1 MMKTYN
7 VYVNGKAYVV
17 EIEEA
22 GAAPAAPAPASS
34 PAPAPIAPPPAP
46 APSAA
51 PAPKAAPAG
60 STTVSSPLPGTVINV
75 LVKPGESVKTGQIL
89 LILEAMKMENE
100 ILAPEDGVISSI
112 AAQGTAVNTG
122 DVLATL

>member
-17 EIEEA
+17 EIEEV
-22 GAAPAAPAPASS
+22 GAAPAVPAPT
-34 PAPAPIAPPPAP
+34 PAPTPGAVTPPPAP
-46 APSAA
+46 AAA

-75 LVKPGESVKTGQIL
+75 LVKPGESVKAGQIL

-100 ILAPEDGVISSI
+100 ILAPEDGVVSSI
-112 AAQGTAVNTG
+112 AAQGTTVNTG

>member
-22 GAAPAAPAPASS
+22 GTAPAAPAPASS

-46 APSAA
+46 APAAA

-112 AAQGTAVNTG
+112 AAQGTVVNTG

>member
-22 GAAPAAPAPASS
+22 GTVPAAPAPASS

-46 APSAA
+46 APAAA

-60 STTVSSPLPGTVINV
+60 STTVPSPLPGTVINV
-75 LVKPGESVKTGQIL
+75 LVKPGESVKAGQLL

-100 ILAPEDGVISSI
+100 ILAPEDGVVSSI